1 VESCW
6 RMKYRWVMSFCTS
19 NSATYHPHVQVPPSV
34 DVVSSKHPKR
44 LAHFKCTKSQC
55 TISNTTAKHPN
66 LIPKKNAV
74 TPFAFTQPIL
84 PTQPNQT
91 NNPNRIFST
100 ILPPTPL
107 IRPNSPKLATRPPSA
122 SSPISKSQRQLAI
135 ASARFAPTPF
145 SSLI

>member
-1 VESCW
+1 MGNVFLYKQQC
-6 RMKYRWVMSFCTS
+6 Y
-19 NSATYHPHVQVPPSV
+19 
-34 DVVSSKHPKR
+34 VSSTCPSTTVGRRRIVKTPKTPR
-44 LAHFKCTKSQC
+44 SLQMHQSQC
-55 TISNTTAKHPN
+55 TISNTTAKHPI